1 MRGRD
6 LTKSLDEKEVRRLRT
21 LLADNPQISEAPE
34 AGGDY
39 PKMMYGKGY
48 IEAEAELRRNPDPLV
63 KKAQVETMRQLV
75 TVVWDSEEES
85 QAIED
90 DWRSSPADFLPP
102 DKDPRIPRGA
112 EGRRAA
118 VQKKLTIAEERM
130 RLTQR
135 LRELE
140 AMEEPEPEPEP
151 FKVAGQPTFHTPG
164 KKPAKSA
171 AKAPQHVSA

>member
-6 LTKSLDEKEVRRLRT
+6 LSKSLDDKEVRRLRT
-21 LLADNPQISEAPE
+21 LLADNPQIAEAPE
-34 AGGDY
+34 SGGDY
-39 PKMMYGKGY
+39 PKMMFGKGY
-48 IEAEAELRRNPDPLV
+48 LEAEAELRRNADPLV
-63 KKAQVETMRQLV
+63 KKAQTEAMRQLV
-75 TVVWDSEEES
+75 TVVWDPEEET

-130 RLTQR
+130 RLMQR

-140 AMEEPEPEPEP
+140 AMDPEAEPEP
-151 FKVAGQPTFHTPG
+151 VAAAVKASFHTPA

-171 AKAPQHVSA
+171 AKEPQHVSA